1 MSADLDRTPRS
12 LLVRERSSFLDQR
25 NRLSSQ
31 VEQLHFNYKVS
42 VLLPECSSAP
52 SHLDT
57 VLNSFSS
64 FYLIRKLPVYE
75 LLDKDFLET
84 AVYHGSVYGLSYR
97 TRIDEDNCVALLPNG
112 HLSLS
117 HLSAGHLSLSPVGLS
132 AGHLS
137 LSHLFAGHLS
147 LSLDKDSFQLLGF
160 EGKPSRF
167 NQRTSSRY
175 VVSVDLTDSCM
186 APGGRSY
193 HRLLTGLKSRLH
205 LEADFLLTHHPGGGA
220 SLQALLS
227 RYDWSEH
234 RPEVSRRTLTDLSC
248 PALLTS
254 DLQSC
259 DPHSFLEWLGALDA
273 HVSCENDSSS
283 FLSSLTCSEPKM
295 TLSRALSVSVC
306 GLLLPHDVH
315 RLLQQIRCYL
325 ERLQPVSWAS
335 LTVHGFVDSP
345 VSWGGSEHGFL
356 RGGENFYTLLMFDD
370 HTYQLH
376 LATGAYDGCPP

>member
-97 TRIDEDNCVALLPNG
+97 TRIDEDNCVALLPN
-112 HLSLS
+112 
-117 HLSAGHLSLSPVGLS
+117 
-132 AGHLS
+132 
-137 LSHLFAGHLS
+137 GHLS